1 MSDFQLYT
9 ADAIDLMRALPDESV
24 DLIVTDTAYESL
36 EKHRAV
42 GTTTRLKQSAASS
55 NEWFPIFRNDRFAD
69 FFREAYRVLK
79 KNSHLY
85 FYCDQET
92 AFVAKPVGEEAG
104 FKFWKPLVWAKT
116 KQGMTP
122 DADDLT
128 VEHQAIGMGY
138 HFRASYEFVLFF
150 EKGKRKLTDLG
161 VRDVLPFPGVR
172 NGYPT
177 EKPVDLNR
185 ILVRLSSEPGETVLD
200 PFMGSGNA
208 GVAAVRN
215 GRHFIGGD
223 IKESAVAEARKR
235 LLANAANDLGQRF
248 LIVEGARP
256 PEPEPPPK
264 KTRARRA
271 EKSGENGA
279 QRSAESAESDAG
291 HRGNEPETVSVAT
304 PEPAEIGRQLGTTPI
319 PVSSG
324 ILEVLDAL
332 GVPHVESP
340 RQMFKVEVSDE
351 PLSRVEGPGVVAIL
365 EETFAGV
372 EFPPFAHISGYLDE
386 KAMEGDGPTEPL
398 DGGFS
403 TGPLPGGPTRHLPR
417 PGPIPPPRP
426 PSCPHGELRSACV
439 LCRSRR

>member
-1 MSDFQLYT
+1 MSDFQIYT

-69 FFREAYRVLK
+69 FFREAFRILK

-85 FYCDQET
+85 FYCDPET

-122 DADDLT
+122 DADDLAL
-128 VEHQAIGMGY
+128 EHQAIGMSY
-138 HFRASYEFVLFF
+138 HYRASYEFVLFF
-150 EKGKRKLTDLG
+150 EKGKRKLSDLG

-185 ILVRLSSEPGETVLD
+185 VFVKLSSEPGETVLD
-200 PFMGSGNA
+200 PFMGSGNT

-223 IKESAVAEARKR
+223 IKESAVEGARKR
-235 LLANAANDLGQRF
+235 LLVNAANDLGQRF
-248 LIVEGARP
+248 AVVEGARR

-264 KTRARRA
+264 KTRAKKPKDVVPIA
-271 EKSGENGA
+271 ETDGA
-279 QRSAESAESDAG
+279 DIMLYASRDREHEEHARQI
-291 HRGNEPETVSVAT
+291 VSK
-304 PEPAEIGRQLGTTPI
+304 PI
-319 PVSSG
+319 PVGSG

-332 GVPHVESP
+332 GVPRHESP
-340 RQMFKVEVSDE
+340 RQMFESKVSNE
-351 PLSRVEGPGVVAIL
+351 PPPPPPAASAIEMIEAAFADVESP
-365 EETFAGV
+365 
-372 EFPPFAHISGYLDE
+372 
-386 KAMEGDGPTEPL
+386 KL
-398 DGGFS
+398 DGFFP
-403 TGPLPGGPTRHLPR
+403 TGPLPGDPEKRLRWSDPNVKLTPPAR
-417 PGPIPPPRP
+417 PAT
-426 PSCPHGELRSACV
+426 CQHGDVRSACI
-439 LCRSRR
+439 LCRARR